1 MPDYPLILERLL
13 NVPLLAHPDKAMT
26 VAGVVLRNAGIEVNV
41 AATAEVVNAPKPVAG
56 PAQEA
61 AMRGRYERDGAKPF
75 LFADG
80 VAVIEVTGSLAH
92 RQWHIGRSSG
102 VMGYDGIGAQF
113 DAALIDPAVKAIL
126 FDEHSAGGEVSG
138 CFQLADRIFQAR
150 GQKPIVAVADEMA
163 FSAAFALGAACDEL
177 WLASDTAAVGS
188 VGAAMVHFSFEKYL
202 EGEGVT
208 PTLFQSGA
216 RKMEGN
222 PLKDLTP
229 EAVERFQA
237 RIDAMGRI
245 FEARVASWRSLSEEA
260 VRDTQADTFMG
271 REAVDIGFADG
282 IATPVEIFTAL
293 AEEAGTTI

>member
-26 VAGVVLRNAGIEVNV
+26 VAGVVLRNAGVEVNV
-41 AATAEVVNAPKPVAG
+41 AATAEVVNTPKPLAG

-61 AMRGRYERDGAKPF
+61 VMRDRYETDGGKPF

-113 DAALIDPAVKAIL
+113 ESALADASVTAIL

-138 CFQLADRIFQAR
+138 CFQLADRIYAAR
-150 GQKPIVAVADEMA
+150 GTKPIIAVADEMS
-163 FSAAFALGAACDEL
+163 FSAAYALGAACDEL
-177 WLASDTAAVGS
+177 WLASDTAACGS

-202 EGEGVT
+202 KGEGVE
-208 PTLFQSGA
+208 PTIFQSGA

-222 PLKDLTP
+222 PLEDLTP
-229 EAVERFQA
+229 EAVERFQT
-237 RIDAMGRI
+237 RIDEMGRI
-245 FEARVASWRSLSEEA
+245 FEGRVATWRGLSEKA

-271 REAVDIGFADG
+271 ADAVDVGLADG

-293 AEEAGTTI
+293 AEEASTTI